1 VAGLPPLSGFLAK
14 AALLAGMPAQYTWAV
29 WAAVLGSSLMVIVG
43 LTRGGIRLFWRVPV
57 VEEGAPK
64 PRKAPTRTVEL
75 FAAALLLSYGIAMS
89 VFAGPLMQHTDA
101 MATQL
106 LQPQDYVGEL
116 RATTPEIRQP

>member
-1 VAGLPPLSGFLAK
+1 MSSTIPSSQARLALWLTTT
-14 AALLAGMPAQYTWAV
+14 AR
-29 WAAVLGSSLMVIVG
+29 GSIIG